1 VIFAEH
7 YRYSGCPVLR
17 VFCEVRVP
25 RTSAAAKLRHSIP
38 ERNLRPAFIHTH
50 WPGFVQKIETI
61 TTPPPLLRCANQASL
76 HRIAMHIPK
85 FLHTLLRRPYVEVV
99 GARLPERPALRLVS
113 KQAAFAWVPPFA
125 LGQQSAGRAL
135 LQHLHHGRGSPNF
148 RFRQKQVNVFRH
160 HDIPDDHEAITLA
173 SLFQSRKEGVAAA
186 LGAQKRQAPVARAS
200 DKVQV
205 MSAVGPMRAAEAG
218 LAHSR

>member
-1 VIFAEH
+1 VRHETPRQREGFCIRLLILLA
-7 YRYSGCPVLR
+7 LR
-17 VFCEVRVP
+17 IQWVPRPSRFCEVRVP

-113 KQAAFAWVPPFA
+113 KQAAFAVGPSFCAWATKRGPCAASALASRSRKSQLPVPSKAGECVPA
-125 LGQQSAGRAL
+125 SRHTRRPRSDSARESVPESQGRCRGCPRCAEKASAG
-135 LQHLHHGRGSPNF
+135 STS
-148 RFRQKQVNVFRH
+148 
-160 HDIPDDHEAITLA
+160 E
-173 SLFQSRKEGVAAA
+173 
-186 LGAQKRQAPVARAS
+186 
-200 DKVQV
+200 
-205 MSAVGPMRAAEAG
+205 
-218 LAHSR
+218 